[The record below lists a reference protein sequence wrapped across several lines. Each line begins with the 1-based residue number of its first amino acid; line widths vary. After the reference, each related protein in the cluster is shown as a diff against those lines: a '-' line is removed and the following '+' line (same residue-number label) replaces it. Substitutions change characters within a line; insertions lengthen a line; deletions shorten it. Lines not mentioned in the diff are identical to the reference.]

1 MAKSVSS
8 ALSQTANPLRIRF
21 SPLVRDPKPHIGR
34 WYVMVYPTK
43 QPGQDEELDRELARR
58 RRNNEP
64 LFEYFAPVLVE
75 ARKMNGRLVTTRRSL
90 LYNYLFVHASEC
102 EIYRIK
108 QRLPQYNLL
117 PRVKDSKESYHYP
130 YLTDKA
136 MRDLQ
141 WIARSY
147 AEPVPVCTAD
157 PAWLVKGDRIRITEG
172 RFAGI
177 EAKVVTNATSR
188 HKEILVS
195 IDNWMC
201 VPLLKVQPGEYE
213 VVELNA
219 ETPSYYSRLNNSKLL
234 DRLHDALCR
243 HWAGTGSAED
253 RRMATE
259 VLQEYGSLTLDSDI
273 MRSKLYALLLQ
284 TYTILGETSKRESQL
299 VAIQKMLPA
308 VRAEQS
314 RALLLV
320 TLYGCT
326 DSRLYYDQAHALI
339 DPWLAEKSPKKSKAQ
354 LIRHL
359 ADFDRQFG
367 HGGEGGMD
375 SRSEQAVFGLRI
387 SNK

>member
-1 MAKSVSS
+1 MS
-8 ALSQTANPLRIRF
+8 
-21 SPLVRDPKPHIGR
+21 
-34 WYVMVYPTK
+34 
-43 QPGQDEELDRELARR
+43 
-58 RRNNEP
+58 
-64 LFEYFAPVLVE
+64 
-75 ARKMNGRLVTTRRSL
+75 
-90 LYNYLFVHASEC
+90 
-102 EIYRIK
+102 
-108 QRLPQYNLL
+108 
-117 PRVKDSKESYHYP
+117 
-130 YLTDKA
+130 
-136 MRDLQ
+136 DLQ

-177 EAKVVTNATSR
+177 EAKVVTNAPSR

-243 HWAGTGSAED
+243 HLAKKGAEED
-253 RRMATE
+253 RRIATE
-259 VLQEYGSLTLDSDI
+259 VLQEYGCLTLDSDI

-284 TYTILGETSKRESQL
+284 AYTILDETSKRESQL

-326 DSRLYYDQAHALI
+326 DNQFYYDQAHALI
-339 DPWLAEKSPKKSKAQ
+339 DPWLAEESPKKSKAQ

-367 HGGEGGMD
+367 HGGE
-375 SRSEQAVFGLRI
+375 
-387 SNK
+387 

>member
-1 MAKSVSS
+1 MTKSVSS
-8 ALSQTANPLRIRF
+8 ALTRTA
-21 SPLVRDPKPHIGR
+21 DPTESAATPVSEAQNRHIVR
-34 WYVMVYPTK
+34 WYVMVYPTSSRAMT
-43 QPGQDEELDRELARR
+43 EELDRELTRR
-58 RRNNEP
+58 RRDNEP

-75 ARKMNGRLVTTRRSL
+75 ARKMNGRLVTTQRSL
-90 LYNYLFVHASEC
+90 LYNYLFVHASEA

-117 PRVKDSKESYHYP
+117 PRVKDSEESYHYP

-147 AEPVPVCTAD
+147 AEPVPVCTPD
-157 PAWLVKGDRIRITEG
+157 PAWLAKGDRIRIAEG

-177 EAKVVTNATSR
+177 EARVVTNAPSR

-195 IDNWMC
+195 IDDWMC
-201 VPLLKVQPGEYE
+201 VPLLKVQPGAYE
-213 VVELNA
+213 VIELNA
-219 ETPSYYSRLNNSKLL
+219 ENPGYYSRLNNSKLF
-234 DRLHDALCR
+234 DRIHDALCR

-273 MRSKLYALLLQ
+273 LRCKLHALLLQ
-284 TYTILGETSKRESQL
+284 AYTILGEASKRENQL
-299 VAIQKMLPA
+299 RAIQEMLPA

-326 DSRLYYDQAHALI
+326 DNRLYYDQAHALI
-339 DPWLAEKSPKKSKAQ
+339 DPWLAEESPKKSKAQ

-359 ADFDRQFG
+359 ADFDREFG
-367 HGGEGGMD
+367 HGGE
-375 SRSEQAVFGLRI
+375 
-387 SNK
+387 

>member
-8 ALSQTANPLRIRF
+8 ALSQTANPSESAAASLSEVQNR
-21 SPLVRDPKPHIGR
+21 HIVR
-34 WYVMVYPTK
+34 WYVMVYPTSSRAMT
-43 QPGQDEELDRELARR
+43 EELD
-58 RRNNEP
+58 
-64 LFEYFAPVLVE
+64 LVE

-147 AEPVPVCTAD
+147 AESVPVCTAD

-177 EAKVVTNATSR
+177 EAKVVTNAPSR

-273 MRSKLYALLLQ
+273 MRSKLYVLLLQ
-284 TYTILGETSKRESQL
+284 AYTILDETSKRESQL
-299 VAIQKMLPA
+299 MAIQKMLPA
-308 VRAEQS
+308 VRAKQS

-326 DSRLYYDQAHALI
+326 DSRPGARPDRSLARGEVAQEEQGAA
-339 DPWLAEKSPKKSKAQ
+339 DPPP
-354 LIRHL
+354 
-359 ADFDRQFG
+359 G
-367 HGGEGGMD
+367 
-375 SRSEQAVFGLRI
+375 
-387 SNK
+387 

>member
-1 MAKSVSS
+1 MAKPVSS
-8 ALSQTANPLRIRF
+8 ALTPTVNKPESDATPL
-21 SPLVRDPKPHIGR
+21 PEVRNRHIVR
-34 WYVMVYPTK
+34 WYVMVYPTSNRTMT
-43 QPGQDEELDRELARR
+43 EELDRELARR
-58 RRNNEP
+58 QRDNES

-75 ARKMNGRLVTTRRSL
+75 ARKINGRLVTTRRSL

-117 PRVKDSKESYHYP
+117 PRVKDGKESYHYP

-147 AEPVPVCTAD
+147 AEPVPVCSAE

-177 EAKVVTNATSR
+177 EAKVVTTASSR

-219 ETPSYYSRLNNSKLL
+219 ETPGYYSRLNNSKRL
-234 DRLHDALCR
+234 DQLHDALCR
-243 HWAGTGSAED
+243 HWTGTESAED
-253 RRMATE
+253 RRTATE

-284 TYTILGETSKRESQL
+284 ACTILGETSQRDSQL
-299 VAIQKMLPA
+299 AATQKMLPA

-326 DSRLYYDQAHALI
+326 DNRLYYDQAHALI
-339 DPWLAEKSPKKSKAQ
+339 DPWLAEESPKKSKAQ

-359 ADFDRQFG
+359 ADFDRVFG
-367 HGGEGGMD
+367 HAGE
-375 SRSEQAVFGLRI
+375 
-387 SNK
+387 

>member
-8 ALSQTANPLRIRF
+8 ALSQTANP
-21 SPLVRDPKPHIGR
+21 SESASAPLSEVQNRHIVR
-34 WYVMVYPTK
+34 WYVMVYPTSN
-43 QPGQDEELDRELARR
+43 QAMTEELDRELARR
-58 RRNNEP
+58 RRDNEP

-75 ARKMNGRLVTTRRSL
+75 AREMNGRLVTTRRSL

-136 MRDLQ
+136 MSDLQ

-177 EAKVVTNATSR
+177 EAKVVTNAPSR

-234 DRLHDALCR
+234 DRLHDALCK
-243 HWAGTGSAED
+243 HLAKKGAEED
-253 RRMATE
+253 RRIATE
-259 VLQEYGSLTLDSDI
+259 VLQEYGCLTLDSDI

-284 TYTILGETSKRESQL
+284 AYTILDETSKRESL
-299 VAIQKMLPA
+299 
-308 VRAEQS
+308 S
-314 RALLLV
+314 
-320 TLYGCT
+320 
-326 DSRLYYDQAHALI
+326 LI
-339 DPWLAEKSPKKSKAQ
+339 H
-354 LIRHL
+354 I
-359 ADFDRQFG
+359 
-367 HGGEGGMD
+367 
-375 SRSEQAVFGLRI
+375 SEPTRP
-387 SNK
+387 

>member
-8 ALSQTANPLRIRF
+8 ALSQTANPSESAAASLSEVQNR
-21 SPLVRDPKPHIGR
+21 HIVR
-34 WYVMVYPTK
+34 WYVMVYPTSSRAMT
-43 QPGQDEELDRELARR
+43 EELDRELARR
-58 RRNNEP
+58 RRDNEP

-108 QRLPQYNLL
+108 QRLP
-117 PRVKDSKESYHYP
+117 

-147 AEPVPVCTAD
+147 AESVPVCTAD

-177 EAKVVTNATSR
+177 EAKVVTNAPSR

-367 HGGEGGMD
+367 HGGE
-375 SRSEQAVFGLRI
+375 
-387 SNK
+387 

>member
-8 ALSQTANPLRIRF
+8 ALSQTANP
-21 SPLVRDPKPHIGR
+21 SESASAPLSEVQNRHIVR
-34 WYVMVYPTK
+34 WYVMVYPPSSRAMT
-43 QPGQDEELDRELARR
+43 EELDRELTRR
-58 RRNNEP
+58 RRDNAP

-147 AEPVPVCTAD
+147 AEPIPICTAD
-157 PAWLVKGDRIRITEG
+157 PAWLVKGDRIRITDG

-177 EAKVVTNATSR
+177 EAKVVTNTPTR

-219 ETPSYYSRLNNSKLL
+219 ATPSYY
-234 DRLHDALCR
+234 ALCR
-243 HWAGTGSAED
+243 HLAGKGADED
-253 RRMATE
+253 RRIATE
-259 VLQEYGSLTLDSDI
+259 VLQEYGCLTLESDI

-284 TYTILGETSKRESQL
+284 AYTILDETSKRESQL

-326 DSRLYYDQAHALI
+326 DNRLYYDQAHALI
-339 DPWLAEKSPKKSKAQ
+339 GPWLAEKSPKKSKAQ

-359 ADFDRQFG
+359 ADFDREFG
-367 HGGEGGMD
+367 HGGE
-375 SRSEQAVFGLRI
+375 
-387 SNK
+387 

>member
-1 MAKSVSS
+1 MTNAVSS
-8 ALSQTANPLRIRF
+8 ALTRTAEKSETAATAL
-21 SPLVRDPKPHIGR
+21 SEVRNRHIVR
-34 WYVMVYPTK
+34 WYVMVYPTSSRAMT
-43 QPGQDEELDRELARR
+43 EELDRELARR
-58 RRNNEP
+58 QRDNEP
-64 LFEYFAPVLVE
+64 LFEYFAPILVE
-75 ARKMNGRLVTTRRSL
+75 AKKINGRLVRTRRPL
-90 LYNYLFVHASEC
+90 LYNYLFVHASEA

-117 PRVKDSKESYHYP
+117 LRVKDSEESYHYP

-147 AEPVPVCTAD
+147 AEPVPVCTPD
-157 PAWLVKGDRIRITEG
+157 PAWLAKGDRIRIAEG

-177 EAKVVTNATSR
+177 EARVVTNAPSR

-195 IDNWMC
+195 IDDWMC
-201 VPLLKVQPGEYE
+201 VPLLKVQPGAYE
-213 VVELNA
+213 VIELNA
-219 ETPSYYSRLNNSKLL
+219 ENPGYYSRLNNSKLF
-234 DRLHDALCR
+234 DRIHDALCR
-243 HWAGTGSAED
+243 HLAGGGSAED
-253 RRMATE
+253 RAIATE

-273 MRSKLYALLLQ
+273 MRSKLYVLLLQ
-284 TYTILGETSKRESQL
+284 AYTILGETAKRESQL
-299 VAIQKMLPA
+299 VTIQKMLPA

-326 DSRLYYDQAHALI
+326 DNRLYYDQAHALI
-339 DPWLAEKSPKKSKAQ
+339 DPWLAEENPKKNKAQ

-367 HGGEGGMD
+367 HDG
-375 SRSEQAVFGLRI
+375 A
-387 SNK
+387 

>member
-1 MAKSVSS
+1 MTKSVSS
-8 ALSQTANPLRIRF
+8 ALTRTA
-21 SPLVRDPKPHIGR
+21 DPTESAATPVSEAQNRHIVR
-34 WYVMVYPTK
+34 WYVMVYPTSSRAMT
-43 QPGQDEELDRELARR
+43 EELDRELTRR
-58 RRNNEP
+58 RRDNEP

-136 MRDLQ
+136 MSDLQ

-177 EAKVVTNATSR
+177 EAKVVTNAPSR

-243 HWAGTGSAED
+243 HLAGKGAEED
-253 RRMATE
+253 RRIATE
-259 VLQEYGSLTLDSDI
+259 VLQEYGCLTLDSDI

-284 TYTILGETSKRESQL
+284 AYTILDETSKRESQL

-326 DSRLYYDQAHALI
+326 DNRFYYDQAHALI
-339 DPWLAEKSPKKSKAQ
+339 DPWLAEESPKKSKAQ

-367 HGGEGGMD
+367 HGGE
-375 SRSEQAVFGLRI
+375 
-387 SNK
+387 

>member
-1 MAKSVSS
+1 MVHHSC
-8 ALSQTANPLRIRF
+8 
-21 SPLVRDPKPHIGR
+21 GR
-34 WYVMVYPTK
+34 SIT
-43 QPGQDEELDRELARR
+43 DELDRELARR
-58 RRNNEP
+58 QRDDEP
-64 LFEYFAPVLVE
+64 QFEYFVPTLVE
-75 ARKMNGRLVTTRRSL
+75 ARKTNGRLIVTHRAL

-117 PRVKDSKESYHYP
+117 PRVKDGKDSYHYP

-147 AEPVPVCTAD
+147 AEPVPVCAAD
-157 PAWLVKGDRIRITEG
+157 PAWLAKGDRIRITKG

-177 EAKVVTNATSR
+177 EAKVIANASSR

-219 ETPSYYSRLNNSKLL
+219 ENPGYYSWLNNCKLL
-234 DRLHDALCR
+234 DRLHEALCR
-243 HWAGTGSAED
+243 HLAGGGSPED
-253 RRMATE
+253 LKIASG

-273 MRSKLYALLLQ
+273 MRSKLRALLLQ
-284 TYTILGETSKRESQL
+284 AHTILGQKSKRETQL
-299 VAIQKMLPA
+299 RAIQEMLPA

-326 DSRLYYDQAHALI
+326 DNRLYYDQAHALV
-339 DPWLAEKSPKKSKAQ
+339 DPWRTEKTPKKSKA
-354 LIRHL
+354 LLLRHL
-359 ADFDRQFG
+359 SDFDRLLG
-367 HGGEGGMD
+367 HEN
-375 SRSEQAVFGLRI
+375 E
-387 SNK
+387 

>member
-1 MAKSVSS
+1 
-8 ALSQTANPLRIRF
+8 
-21 SPLVRDPKPHIGR
+21 
-34 WYVMVYPTK
+34 
-43 QPGQDEELDRELARR
+43 
-58 RRNNEP
+58 
-64 LFEYFAPVLVE
+64 
-75 ARKMNGRLVTTRRSL
+75 
-90 LYNYLFVHASEC
+90 
-102 EIYRIK
+102 
-108 QRLPQYNLL
+108 
-117 PRVKDSKESYHYP
+117 
-130 YLTDKA
+130 
-136 MRDLQ
+136 MR
-141 WIARSY
+141 
-147 AEPVPVCTAD
+147 
-157 PAWLVKGDRIRITEG
+157 
-172 RFAGI
+172 I
-177 EAKVVTNATSR
+177 EAKVATNATSR

>member
-1 MAKSVSS
+1 MERSFSKSINSMSS
-8 ALSQTANPLRIRF
+8 VPTQNGNRLETIGTPLTEVQNRH
-21 SPLVRDPKPHIGR
+21 VVR
-34 WYVMVYPTK
+34 WYVMVYPTSNRAMA
-43 QPGQDEELDRELARR
+43 EELDRELARR
-58 RRNNEP
+58 HRDNEP
-64 LFEYFAPVLVE
+64 LFEYFAPIFVE
-75 ARKMNGRLVTTRRSL
+75 VRKINGRLVKSQRSL

-147 AEPVPVCTAD
+147 AEPVPVCAAD
-157 PAWLVKGDRIRITEG
+157 PVWLSKGDRIRITEG

-177 EAKVVTNATSR
+177 EAKVVTTAPSR

-219 ETPSYYSRLNNSKLL
+219 EAPNYYSRLNSSKLF
-234 DRLHDALCR
+234 DKLHDALCR
-243 HWAGTGSAED
+243 HFAGKCSAED
-253 RRMATE
+253 RNIATK
-259 VLQEYGSLTLDSDI
+259 VLREYGNLTLNSNI
-273 MRSKLYALLLQ
+273 MRSKSYALLLQ
-284 TYTILGETSKRESQL
+284 AYTILDETANRESQL
-299 VAIQKMLPA
+299 IAIQKMLPA

-326 DSRLYYDQAHALI
+326 DSHLYYDQAHTLI
-339 DPWLAEKSPKKSKAQ
+339 DPWLSEEFPKRSKAQ

-359 ADFDRQFG
+359 MDFDRLFG
-367 HGGEGGMD
+367 HM
-375 SRSEQAVFGLRI
+375 SI
-387 SNK
+387 

>member
-8 ALSQTANPLRIRF
+8 ALSQTANP
-21 SPLVRDPKPHIGR
+21 SESASAPLSEVQNRHIVR
-34 WYVMVYPTK
+34 WYVMVYPTSSRAMT
-43 QPGQDEELDRELARR
+43 EELDRELTRR
-58 RRNNEP
+58 RRDNEP

-147 AEPVPVCTAD
+147 AEPIPICTAD

-177 EAKVVTNATSR
+177 EAKVVTNTPTR

-284 TYTILGETSKRESQL
+284 AYTILDETSKRESQL
-299 VAIQKMLPA
+299 VVIQKMLPA

-359 ADFDRQFG
+359 ADFDREFG
-367 HGGEGGMD
+367 HGGE
-375 SRSEQAVFGLRI
+375 
-387 SNK
+387 

>member
-1 MAKSVSS
+1 MSS
-8 ALSQTANPLRIRF
+8 ALTPVSDPSDPIAAPL
-21 SPLVRDPKPHIGR
+21 SEVRNRHIVR
-34 WYVMVYPTK
+34 WYVMVYPTSSRAMT
-43 QPGQDEELDRELARR
+43 EELDRELARR
-58 RRNNEP
+58 QRDNEP
-64 LFEYFAPVLVE
+64 LFEYFAPILVE
-75 ARKMNGRLVTTRRSL
+75 AKKINGRLVRTRRPL
-90 LYNYLFVHASEC
+90 LYNYLFIHASEA

-117 PRVKDSKESYHYP
+117 PRVKDSEESYHYP

-147 AEPVPVCTAD
+147 AEPVPVCSAD
-157 PAWLVKGDRIRITEG
+157 PAWLAKGDRIRIAEG

-177 EAKVVTNATSR
+177 EARVVTNAPSR

-195 IDNWMC
+195 IDDWMC
-201 VPLLKVQPGEYE
+201 VPLLKVQPGAYE
-213 VVELNA
+213 VIELNA
-219 ETPSYYSRLNNSKLL
+219 ENPGYYSRLNNSKLF
-234 DRLHDALCR
+234 DRIHDALCR
-243 HWAGTGSAED
+243 HLAGGGSAED
-253 RRMATE
+253 RAIATE

-273 MRSKLYALLLQ
+273 MRSKLYVLLLQ
-284 TYTILGETSKRESQL
+284 AYTILGETAKRESQL
-299 VAIQKMLPA
+299 VTIQKLLPA

-339 DPWLAEKSPKKSKAQ
+339 DPWLTEKSPKKSKAQ

-367 HGGEGGMD
+367 HTGE
-375 SRSEQAVFGLRI
+375 
-387 SNK
+387 

>member
-1 MAKSVSS
+1 MSEV
-8 ALSQTANPLRIRF
+8 QNR
-21 SPLVRDPKPHIGR
+21 HIVR
-34 WYVMVYPTK
+34 WYVMVYPTSNRAMT
-43 QPGQDEELDRELARR
+43 EELDRELARR
-58 RRNNEP
+58 QRDNEP

-177 EAKVVTNATSR
+177 EAKVVTNAPSR

-243 HWAGTGSAED
+243 HLAKKGAEED
-253 RRMATE
+253 RRIATE
-259 VLQEYGSLTLDSDI
+259 VLQEYGCLTLDSDI

-284 TYTILGETSKRESQL
+284 AYTILDREAFDQL
-299 VAIQKMLPA
+299 LGTVRSILPLI
-308 VRAEQS
+308 RAEQS
-314 RALLLV
+314 RSLLLV

-326 DSRLYYDQAHALI
+326 NCCLDYEQAHAAV
-339 DPWLAEKSPKKSKAQ
+339 DPWRGEQPLKKSKAQ
-354 LIRHL
+354 LLRRLDDYDCWLRHHT
-359 ADFDRQFG
+359 G
-367 HGGEGGMD
+367 
-375 SRSEQAVFGLRI
+375 
-387 SNK
+387 SNG